1 MAPYSGWA
9 VRTIRFLLSNLTRT
23 VAILCIAFPG
33 AADALNPDWSLGEYA
48 HEAWTLSDGT
58 LPARPFAIAQGKNG
72 FIWVGTGN
80 GLLRFDGVRFLPWP
94 TEGSEALP
102 SRQVFSLL
110 GSRDGSLWVGTERGL
125 SHFEHGRV
133 TNLLEENEADVV
145 HISADGQNA
154 LWLWRSGSR
163 AQQPLC
169 RVANNK
175 PVCFGP
181 EAGIQPQ
188 TTFSVLADDSG
199 HVWIGNSTSLLE
211 WKQGQLET
219 YPLQGLATNANAE
232 GVVALAPDS
241 DGAILVGVARNGP
254 GLGLERFRN
263 GALTPVTAP
272 GFDGSKLDV
281 LSLLVDRDKVLWV
294 GTSDNGIY
302 RVSHDRAEHFSTADG
317 LSGVSV
323 SRLFQD
329 GEGTLWAV
337 TEKGIDH
344 FRDRPVV
351 SIARRPD
358 FYSTEVDSV
367 LTTRDGS
374 LWVGGWQTLYVLHE
388 GAATFAPAAA
398 PLTEQQIT
406 TLFEDGAG
414 RMWVGIGDSLNTL
427 RDGHFEP
434 VHMDDGGRVGMIVSM
449 TQDRQGQL
457 WAVALGPPRRRVL
470 QIDPV
475 LHRASEVKGLP
486 ASSKVTSD
494 PDSGIWL
501 GLLTGELARYRDEK
515 LEVLHPTHEGPPS
528 RIKQLVTEPDGSVMA
543 STGFGLLAW
552 KAGSTAVMSTRNG
565 LPCTQLFATTF
576 DASGNLWL
584 YLQCGLVRIQAP
596 ELRKW
601 WREPS
606 ARLEVR
612 TWDAADGA
620 QGALA
625 PFAGAARTHDGRL
638 WFANNNVLQMID
650 PRLANVV
657 SAAPPV
663 YVDAFTAD
671 RRSYSILGDATT
683 PPLTHDFQIDYTAP
697 SFASPRKVQYRYK
710 LEGFDRDW
718 NDAGVRRQAFYTNLP
733 PNTYTFHVKAL
744 NEGGVWS
751 ESPAELRFTVQ
762 AAFYQT
768 LAFKLLSVAVF
779 IAAVWLGYLARIRHV
794 KETLRGRMEARSA
807 ERERIARDLHDT
819 LLQGIQALMFRLQ
832 TWAVDPQ
839 IPPGQ
844 QKEIEAVASQTVNI
858 IIEARE
864 RIIQVRHASPRP
876 GELAEALAAAGR
888 AHEGGTQPQV
898 EIRVVGHPRY
908 LTPEAQEQ
916 LTGIGTEAVNN
927 ALQHSGA
934 TSITA
939 NVHYHRRWLRLTIS
953 DNGRGF
959 RGGLEAAEEN
969 HFGLVGMKERAALL
983 DAVLSVDSR
992 EGAGTTIKV
1001 TAPARNVYL

>member
-1 MAPYSGWA
+1 
-9 VRTIRFLLSNLTRT
+9 VVLFI
-23 VAILCIAFPG
+23 VFPG

-58 LPARPFAIAQGKNG
+58 IPARPFAIAQGKDG

-94 TEGSEALP
+94 AAGSEPLP
-102 SRQVFSLL
+102 SRQIFSLL
-110 GSRDGSLWVGTERGL
+110 GARDGSLWVGTERGL

-133 TNLLEENEADVV
+133 TNLLEADEADVD
-145 HISADGQNA
+145 HISADRQNG
-154 LWLWRSGSR
+154 LWLWHSGSR

-169 RVANNK
+169 HVEYNK
-175 PVCFGP
+175 PICFGP

-188 TTFSVLADDSG
+188 TTFSVLAEDSG
-199 HVWIGNSTSLLE
+199 QVWIGTSTALLE
-211 WKQGQLET
+211 WRQGQLET
-219 YPLQGLATNANAE
+219 YPLHGLEANANAE
-232 GVVALAPDS
+232 GVVALAADS

-254 GLGLERFRN
+254 GLGLERFQN

-281 LSLLVDRDKVLWV
+281 LSLLVDRDNALWV

-302 RVSHDRAEHFSTADG
+302 RVYRDRAEHFSTADG

-323 SRLFQD
+323 RRLFQD
-329 GEGTLWAV
+329 GEGTVWAV
-337 TEKGIDH
+337 TDKGIDH

-358 FYSTEVDSV
+358 FYSTEVDLV

-374 LWVGGWQTLYVLHE
+374 LWVGGWQTLYMLRE
-388 GAATFAPAAA
+388 GAPTFAPAAQT
-398 PLTEQQIT
+398 LTEKQIT
-406 TLFEDGAG
+406 TVFEDGAG

-457 WAVALGPPRRRVL
+457 WAVALGPPQRRVL
-470 QIDPV
+470 RIDPA
-475 LHRASEVKGLP
+475 LRSASEVKGLP

-501 GLLTGELARYRDEK
+501 GLLTGELARYRDER
-515 LEVLHPTHEGPPS
+515 LEVLHPAHQGPPS
-528 RIKQLVTEPDGSVMA
+528 RIKQLITEPDGSVLA

-552 KAGSTAVMSTRNG
+552 RAGSTAVMSTRNG
-565 LPCTQLFATTF
+565 LPCRQLFASIL

-584 YLQCGLVRIQAP
+584 YMQCGLVRIEAP
-596 ELRKW
+596 ELLKW
-601 WREPS
+601 WRDPA

-625 PFAGAARTHDGRL
+625 PFTGAARTHDGRL
-638 WFANNNVLQMID
+638 WFANNSTLQMID
-650 PRLANVV
+650 PRLANRVP
-657 SAAPPV
+657 AAPPV
-663 YVDAFTAD
+663 YVEAFTAD
-671 RRSYSILGDATT
+671 HRGYSIQGDATT
-683 PPLTHDFQIDYTAP
+683 PPLAHDFQIDYTAP
-697 SFASPRKVQYRYK
+697 SFASPRKVQFQYK
-710 LEGFDRDW
+710 LEGFDREW

-733 PNTYTFHVKAL
+733 PNSYTFHVKAR
-744 NEGGVWS
+744 NEGGAWS
-751 ESPAELRFTVQ
+751 DNAAELRFMVQ

-768 LAFKLLSVAVF
+768 PAFKLLSVAVLLV
-779 IAAVWLGYLARIRHV
+779 AVWLGYLARIRHV

-832 TWAVDPQ
+832 TWAVDPE
-839 IPPGQ
+839 IPPRQ
-844 QKEIEAVASQTVNI
+844 QNEIETVASQTVNI
-858 IIEARE
+858 VIEARE
-864 RIIQVRHASPRP
+864 RIIQVRHASARP
-876 GELAEALAAAGR
+876 GELAEALAAAGH
-888 AHEGGTQPQV
+888 AHGGRSEPQL
-898 EIRVVGHPRY
+898 EIRVAGQPRY

-916 LTGIGTEAVNN
+916 LTGIGIEAINN
-927 ALQHSGA
+927 AFQHSGA
-934 TSITA
+934 SSITA
-939 NVHYHRRWLRLTIS
+939 TVHYHRRWLRLTIS

-969 HFGLVGMKERAALL
+969 HFGLVGMQERAALL
-983 DAVLSVDSR
+983 NAVFSVDSR
-992 EGAGTTIKV
+992 EGAGTTVKV
-1001 TAPARNVYL
+1001 TAPARGVYL